1 MRATS
6 RPRIPP
12 TGTLHGVHSADG
24 PDQCHIITTQGW
36 GTLKTILA
44 LHPSLSKNATETQRQ
59 GANGPGCPAGWPH
72 RSPQR
77 GQCPLAG
84 PGHSVWARVGVKNSQ
99 SLVLSGSL
107 YPACSQVPGS
117 CLSSGDLSSSAWT
130 LIRSCPQEGRAEGQ
144 KQSFCAR
151 AHCCTAAGSR

>member
-6 RPRIPP
+6 RPGIPP

-24 PDQCHIITTQGW
+24 PDQCPHHYHSGLGHFEDNPSPTYITF
-36 GTLKTILA
+36 
-44 LHPSLSKNATETQRQ
+44 NATETQRQ
-59 GANGPGCPAGWPH
+59 GANGPGCLAGWPH

-130 LIRSCPQEGRAEGQ
+130 LIRSCPQERRAEEQ
-144 KQSFCAR
+144 KQSFCMHV
-151 AHCCTAAGSR
+151 HCRTAARSK